1 MVEEYVQLKLAH
13 ARLRTQ
19 PKPKFVASKPVE
31 PIEQTY
37 AEIHKETQMRRML
50 QRFPTLMTAQM
61 SQALQTSKGLPLNRD
76 EESRSTLI
84 RSDTKNESGQGGFTL
99 NLRVSER

>member
-50 QRFPTLMTAQM
+50 
-61 SQALQTSKGLPLNRD
+61 
-76 EESRSTLI
+76 
-84 RSDTKNESGQGGFTL
+84 
-99 NLRVSER
+99 